1 MLLISLCYIS
11 RLIFGVLA
19 FYAIFTPLYFIA
31 AALLA
36 LSLWFK
42 WDNVRLFQIVVWVIV
57 YATAGTTTALVI
69 VLIDIGISY
78 FRRSSVVKPEPRDPQ
93 EELQEEL
100 QDPEIPQIPEIDI
113 ETVPVFVQPVQSEE
127 GNTITPA

>member
-78 FRRSSVVKPEPRDPQ
+78 FRRSSVVKPEPR
-93 EELQEEL
+93 EEL
-100 QDPEIPQIPEIDI
+100 QDMEIPEIPEIDI

>member
-42 WDNVRLFQIVVWVIV
+42 WDKVRLFQIIVWVIV

-78 FRRSSVVKPEPRDPQ
+78 FRRSSVVKPQDP
-93 EELQEEL
+93 QEEL

-127 GNTITPA
+127 GNTTTPA

>member
-19 FYAIFTPLYFIA
+19 FYAIFTPLYFIT

-42 WDNVRLFQIVVWVIV
+42 WDKVRLFQIIVWVIV

-78 FRRSSVVKPEPRDPQ
+78 FRRSSVVKPQGP
-93 EELQEEL
+93 QEEL

-127 GNTITPA
+127 GNMTTPA

>member
-19 FYAIFTPLYFIA
+19 FYAVFTPLYFIT

-36 LSLWFK
+36 LSLWFFK

-78 FRRSSVVKPEPRDPQ
+78 FRRSSVVKPEP
-93 EELQEEL
+93 LEEL
-100 QDPEIPQIPEIDI
+100 QDPEIPEIPEIPQIPEIDI

>member
-19 FYAIFTPLYFIA
+19 FYAVFTPLYFIT

-36 LSLWFK
+36 LSLWFFK

-78 FRRSSVVKPEPRDPQ
+78 FRRSSVVKPEPL
-93 EELQEEL
+93 EEL
-100 QDPEIPQIPEIDI
+100 PEIPQIPEIDI

>member
-78 FRRSSVVKPEPRDPQ
+78 FRRSSVVKPEPR
-93 EELQEEL
+93 EEL
-100 QDPEIPQIPEIDI
+100 QDTEIPEIPEIDI

>member
-93 EELQEEL
+93 EEI
-100 QDPEIPQIPEIDI
+100 QDPEIPEIPEIDI